1 MTSLRKPLTYSSA
14 STTCERN
21 SNVAREFTYSLT
33 YLPLSKHEHAR
44 QRRGEGKWEP
54 PCDVH
59 WHFFK
64 RPLPHGSGV
73 AQSICL
79 PHSVERRSQNLILF
93 NHRCGFIRLFVF
105 CSLQIYATIFTCL
118 NSFSVSM
125 IHFFAFPFF
134 CPLFHFHESKKKKWQ
149 AFVQVN
155 ILAAVWGE
163 MRVLGRKT
171 ELICGPVK
179 DREKV
184 GEIKGKQQ

>member
-134 CPLFHFHESKKKKWQ
+134 CPLFHFHALKVKRKNGKHSSKSTFWLLFEEKCVCWGEKRNWSVAPSRIEKKW
-149 AFVQVN
+149 
-155 ILAAVWGE
+155 
-163 MRVLGRKT
+163 GR
-171 ELICGPVK
+171 
-179 DREKV
+179 
-184 GEIKGKQQ
+184 